1 MQRINCVLQLSF
13 EKALPPLKQV
23 SVPLPHQMQEK
34 LLVLVFQIM
43 CGMRERLGE
52 FVLAADVFDCWQSF
66 FLSKLSRGYEGLSV
80 RPYHSCLAFLPDRH
94 CHTAL
99 LRS

>member
-66 FLSKLSRGYEGLSV
+66 FLSKLSRGYEARHFAQSLSAFFV
-80 RPYHSCLAFLPDRH
+80 CSATPLLSRLLA
-94 CHTAL
+94 
-99 LRS
+99 